1 MSVIL
6 PAPKEVILV
15 PERTVTTPAKTKT
28 IAEFNIQYTS
38 DFPNDKKVY
47 VFTEELGR
55 ILLWEGIEYD
65 AIGQWTD
72 DDVENRLIELYS

>member
-28 IAEFNIQYTS
+28 VSEFNILYNQ
-38 DFPNDKKVY
+38 DFPKDRKVY
-47 VFTEELGR
+47 TFTEELGR
-55 ILLWEGIEYD
+55 ILLWEGDEYD

-72 DDVENRLIELYS
+72 DDVADRLIELYS